1 MPQKNN
7 FHLNDNNQIK
17 SKFFK
22 NVENNI
28 VRFIYDNFNVD
39 TYLFLIIFSKWKEK
53 YQVGGYKETNI
64 IILLNNN
71 TISYVSE
78 NFKTIF
84 SNYFDLTKETD

>member
-28 VRFIYDNFNVD
+28 VRFIYDSFNVD
-39 TYLFLIIFSKWKEK
+39 TYLFLIIFSKLKKKIPSWWI
-53 YQVGGYKETNI
+53 QRN
-64 IILLNNN
+64 
-71 TISYVSE
+71 
-78 NFKTIF
+78 
-84 SNYFDLTKETD
+84 